1 MTSVR
6 VLLSARDPAGAA
18 MARAVLPALRAAG
31 DLEVTL
37 VASGA
42 ALDTLAAAGEPA
54 RPFALPD
61 GSTHVAPAADP
72 GALLEGADEVLAR
85 VAPDVLLVS
94 ISSLGVGLD
103 EALLARAGGRPT
115 FALQDYPGDANAIRG
130 ARAGIYFVRD
140 EAAARLT
147 RQRWGVAAV
156 PVGSLRHAWYATLD
170 VPRLRA
176 ETRARI
182 EAAPSQAVLGFFA
195 QPPEVPGHEAAF
207 GDLLEALAGRP
218 VKPLV
223 LLREH
228 PKHPRAAAARAAALR
243 AGGLAVHDA
252 TGDGPA
258 EGWLAACDVVTTC
271 FSHCS
276 MDYAHLA
283 ARSPE
288 PLGSVLF
295 LLTREETRRFM
306 ADYAGLSRPDGADVG
321 LGRVAER
328 PQDLP
333 ALLERAL
340 APDERAAFHAAS
352 RRLPQEPRF
361 DVIVETVRAAGRARA
376 RSAP

>member
-1 MTSVR
+1 
-6 VLLSARDPAGAA
+6 
-18 MARAVLPALRAAG
+18 MARAALPALRAAG

-37 VASGA
+37 VASGP
-42 ALDTLAAAGEPA
+42 ALDALVAAGEPA
-54 RPFALPD
+54 LPFALPD
-61 GSTHVAPAADP
+61 GSTHVPPAADP
-72 GALLEGADEVLAR
+72 GALLEGAADLLAR
-85 VAPDVLLVS
+85 GAPDVLLVT

-115 FALQDYPGDANAIRG
+115 FALQDYPGDANAIGG
-130 ARAGIYFVRD
+130 ARAETYFVRD

-147 RQRWGVAAV
+147 RQRWGVAAI

-170 VPRLRA
+170 VLRLRA

-182 EAAPSQAVLGFFA
+182 RAAPSQAVVGFFA

-207 GDLLEALAGRP
+207 GDLLEALAGLP

-228 PKHPRAAAARAAALR
+228 PKHPRTAAARAAALR
-243 AGGLAVHDA
+243 AEGLPVHDA

-276 MDYAHLA
+276 MDYAFLA

-306 ADYAGLSRPDGADVG
+306 ADYAGLRRPDGADVG

-328 PQDLP
+328 PRDLP

-352 RRLPQEPRF
+352 RRLPQQARF
-361 DVIVETVRAAGRARA
+361 DVVVEAVRAAGQARA
-376 RSAP
+376 RPTRSAQ